1 MPNVIVYVRW
11 QRVAMV
17 TEVAAVHT
25 LEESAAAEQ
34 AKRTKVALEEVEVK
48 TGEEDEY
55 NVFQVSTLLAV
66 VFLIV

>member
-1 MPNVIVYVRW
+1 
-11 QRVAMV
+11 MV
-17 TEVAAVHT
+17 TEVAVVHT

-55 NVFQVSTLLAV
+55 NVFQV
-66 VFLIV
+66 

>member
-1 MPNVIVYVRW
+1 
-11 QRVAMV
+11 MV

-55 NVFQVSTLLAV
+55 NVFQVWNLSHLSFFYLSKSIA
-66 VFLIV
+66 LS

>member
-1 MPNVIVYVRW
+1 
-11 QRVAMV
+11 MV